1 MSAIEIIA
9 EIQRLP
15 QQEQEVV
22 YDFVQQREPTERPK
36 QSVRYADDAA
46 FDKALGR
53 VLTNNADLFRKLAK

>member
-1 MSAIEIIA
+1 MSATEIIA

-22 YDFVQQREPTERPK
+22 FDFLQQREATERPK
-36 QSVRYADDAA
+36 QAVRYADDAS

-53 VLTNNADLFRKLAK
+53 VLTNNADLFRKLG

>member
-1 MSAIEIIA
+1 MSASEIIA

-15 QQEQEVV
+15 LREQEVV
-22 YDFVQQREPTERPK
+22 FDFLQQREAAQRSK
-36 QSVRYADDAA
+36 QAVRYADDAA